1 MRTSQVTVCD
11 LIDTITTQPNDVM
24 LMHELQTKIIIK
36 LENIFNSKMVTITVN
51 KCMRFTE
58 KAYTF
63 QKPNIMNGAR
73 LLVVVNVIEA
83 IQEHRQ

>member
-1 MRTSQVTVCD
+1 
-11 LIDTITTQPNDVM
+11 
-24 LMHELQTKIIIK
+24 
-36 LENIFNSKMVTITVN
+36 MVTITVN